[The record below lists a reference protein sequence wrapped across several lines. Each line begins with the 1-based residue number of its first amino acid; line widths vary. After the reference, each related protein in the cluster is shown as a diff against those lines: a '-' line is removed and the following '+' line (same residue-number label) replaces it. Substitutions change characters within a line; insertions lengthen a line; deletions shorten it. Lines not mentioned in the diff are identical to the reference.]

1 MTREASLTTTTKKNL
16 AQAVA
21 DATGTTKLTALHMVD
36 SLFET
41 MCEMLSDGRRIEIR
55 GFGAFSV
62 KATKPK
68 PAARNPKTG
77 EIVYV
82 PARRKTHFKPG
93 KVLLEAMHVS
103 RE

>member
-1 MTREASLTTTTKKNL
+1 MRERVSLATITKKIL
-16 AQAVA
+16 AEAVA
-21 DATGTTKLTALHMVD
+21 EVTGTTKLTALHMVD

-41 MCEMLSDGRRIEIR
+41 MREMLSDGQRIEIR

-82 PARRKTHFKPG
+82 PARRKTQFKPG
-93 KVLLEAMHVS
+93 KVLKEAMSVS

>member
-1 MTREASLTTTTKKNL
+1 MKRAGSLTTTKKDL
-16 AQAVA
+16 AEAVA
-21 DATGTTKLTALHMVD
+21 EATGTTRLTALHAVD

-41 MCEMLSDGRRIEIR
+41 MRKILSDGQRIEIR
-55 GFGAFSV
+55 GFGAFSI

-82 PARRKTHFKPG
+82 PARRKTQFRPG
-93 KVLLEAMHVS
+93 KVLKAAMDVS

>member
-1 MTREASLTTTTKKNL
+1 LTTTTKKNL

-21 DATGTTKLTALHMVD
+21 EATGARKLTALQMVD

-41 MCEMLSDGRRIEIR
+41 MREILSDGQRIEIR

-68 PAARNPKTG
+68 PAARNPKMG

-82 PARRKTHFKPG
+82 PARRKTHFKPR
-93 KVLLEAMHVS
+93 KVLKEAMDVS

>member
-1 MTREASLTTTTKKNL
+1 MTTITKKNL
-16 AQAVA
+16 AEMVA
-21 DATGTTKLTALHMVD
+21 EATGTRKLTSLHMVD

-41 MCEMLSDGRRIEIR
+41 MRQMLSDGQRIEIR

-68 PAARNPKTG
+68 TAARNPKTG

-82 PARRKTHFKPG
+82 PARRKTQFKPG
-93 KVLLEAMHVS
+93 RCCWKRCM
-103 RE
+103 

>member
-1 MTREASLTTTTKKNL
+1 LTTTTATKKDL
-16 AQAVA
+16 AEAVA
-21 DATGTTKLTALHMVD
+21 EATGTTKLTALHMVD

-41 MCEMLSDGRRIEIR
+41 MREMLSDGQRIEIR

-82 PARRKTHFKPG
+82 PARRKTQFKPG
-93 KVLLEAMHVS
+93 KVLKAAMEKS

>member
-1 MTREASLTTTTKKNL
+1 MTTITKKTL

-21 DATGTTKLTALHMVD
+21 EATGTTKLTALHMVD

-41 MCEMLSDGRRIEIR
+41 MREMLSDGQRIEIR
-55 GFGAFSV
+55 GFGAFSI

-82 PARRKTHFKPG
+82 PARRKTHFRPG
-93 KVLLEAMHVS
+93 KVLKEAMDVS
-103 RE
+103 REEPGAFS

>member
-1 MTREASLTTTTKKNL
+1 MREGVSLTTIIKKSL
-16 AQAVA
+16 AEAVA
-21 DATGTTKLTALHMVD
+21 EATGTTKLTALHMVD

-41 MCEMLSDGRRIEIR
+41 MREMLSDGQRIEIR

-62 KATKPK
+62 KATRPK

-82 PARRKTHFKPG
+82 PARRKTQFKPG
-93 KVLLEAMHVS
+93 KVLKEAMHVS

>member
-1 MTREASLTTTTKKNL
+1 MREGTSLTTTTKRDL
-16 AQAVA
+16 AEAVA
-21 DATGTTKLTALHMVD
+21 EVTGTTKLTALHMVD
-36 SLFET
+36 NLFET
-41 MCEMLSDGRRIEIR
+41 MRELLSDGQRIEIR

-82 PARRKTHFKPG
+82 PARRKTQFRPG

>member
-1 MTREASLTTTTKKNL
+1 LETITKRNL
-16 AQAVA
+16 ADEVA
-21 DATGTTKLTALHMVD
+21 KMAGVRKLTALHMVD

-41 MCEMLSDGRRIEIR
+41 MREMLSDGQRIEIR

-82 PARRKTHFKPG
+82 PARRKTQFKPG
-93 KVLLEAMHVS
+93 KLLQEALHVS

>member
-1 MTREASLTTTTKKNL
+1 MTTTTATKKDL
-16 AQAVA
+16 AEGVA
-21 DATGTTKLTALHMVD
+21 EATGTRKLTALHMVD

-41 MCEMLSDGRRIEIR
+41 MRELLSDGQRIEIR

-77 EIVYV
+77 EVVYV
-82 PARRKTHFKPG
+82 PARRQTHFKPG
-93 KVLLEAMHVS
+93 KVLLEAMHMS

>member
-1 MTREASLTTTTKKNL
+1 MATTTKKKL
-16 AQAVA
+16 AVVVA
-21 DATGTTKLTALHMVD
+21 EANGTTKLTALHMVD

-41 MCEMLSDGRRIEIR
+41 MREILSNGQRIEIR

-82 PARRKTHFKPG
+82 PARRKTHFRAG
-93 KVLLEAMHVS
+93 KVLKEAMHVS